1 MISSFISFLL
11 HRNRTGFSSKLCA
24 ELVLSSNL
32 RLKYPFFS
40 LPILEIKLLNNFA
53 RSHQKNFAGESCTQ
67 F

>member
-11 HRNRTGFSSKLCA
+11 HRNRTGFSSKLSA
-24 ELVLSSNL
+24 ELVLSLNL
-32 RLKYPFFS
+32 RLKYLYFS

-53 RSHQKNFAGESCTQ
+53 CSHQKIFAGKSRTQ